1 MGQGGVGFIRDGAPV
16 LGAAAC
22 SPRDCGRRPRGY
34 GGRMKRL
41 PLLVLMLLA
50 VVGPAAEE
58 ARRGMVAA
66 VHHLASEAGVEIM
79 RRGGNAVDAAV
90 VTGLVLGVVD
100 SHNSGLGGGCFLLVR
115 LSSGEVVAL
124 DGRETAPAAA
134 TADMF
139 LRQGKAV
146 PELSR
151 TGALA
156 VAVPGQAAVFHEA
169 VIRYGKL
176 PWKVHCEMAAQIAEA
191 GFPVPRAYAAR
202 IAAVAQD
209 LAAFPSSR
217 AIFLHADGTPLREG
231 EIHQQPELAKT
242 LRALGAG
249 GPDWFYRGPFARA
262 TAKWMRDNGGLIT
275 EADFAAY
282 AFKRR
287 TPLETTYHGRR
298 IVGMPP
304 PSSGGV
310 HVAQILN
317 ILEAKGPVRPE
328 DSPHVVAEAMKL
340 AFADRAFW
348 LGDPAFT
355 KVPRGLADQDYG
367 RDLAAKIDVA
377 KVTPVK
383 GHGTPPRADEHVFE
397 KHTTHFS
404 AADAAGNWVACTST
418 INTSYGSKVVV
429 PGTGVV
435 LNNEM
440 DDFAAEAGAP
450 NAFGLV
456 GAEANLPAPGK
467 RPLSSMSP
475 TLVFEGERPVL
486 AIGAAG
492 GPTIISQTLLALLHI
507 LDEGDTPAQALAR
520 PRFHQ
525 QWSPDELRVEKSMPS
540 ALKDDLRRRG
550 HVLKEVD
557 IIGSTQA
564 VGQPV
569 KDGPFVGAHDPR
581 SREGRAAGW

>member
-1 MGQGGVGFIRDGAPV
+1 
-16 LGAAAC
+16 
-22 SPRDCGRRPRGY
+22 
-34 GGRMKRL
+34 MKRW
-41 PLLVLMLLA
+41 PLIVLMLLTL
-50 VVGPAAEE
+50 VGRAAEE
-58 ARRGMVAA
+58 PRRGMVAA

-100 SHNSGLGGGCFLLVR
+100 SHNSGLGGGCFLLLR
-115 LSSGEVVAL
+115 LPSGEVVAL

-156 VAVPGQAAVFHEA
+156 VAIPGQAAVFHEA

-191 GFPVPRAYAAR
+191 GFPVPRTYASR
-202 IAAVAQD
+202 IAAVAKD
-209 LAAFPSSR
+209 LAAFPASR
-217 AIFLHADGTPLREG
+217 AIFLRADGTPLQEG

-249 GPDWFYRGPFARA
+249 GPDWFYRGPFAQA
-262 TAKWMRDNGGLIT
+262 TAKWMRENGGLIT

-282 AFKRR
+282 TFKRR

-317 ILEAKGPVRPE
+317 ILEAKGSVRSE
-328 DSPHVVAEAMKL
+328 DFPHVVAEAMKL

-355 KVPRGLADQDYG
+355 KVPRGLADKDYG
-367 RDLAAKIDVA
+367 QSLAAKIDVA
-377 KVTPVK
+377 KATLVK
-383 GHGTPPRADEHVFE
+383 DHGTPPRADEHVFE

-404 AADAAGNWVACTST
+404 AADAAGNWVSCTST

-429 PGTGVV
+429 PGMGVV

>member
-1 MGQGGVGFIRDGAPV
+1 
-16 LGAAAC
+16 
-22 SPRDCGRRPRGY
+22 
-34 GGRMKRL
+34 MKRW
-41 PLLVLMLLA
+41 PLIVLMLLTL
-50 VVGPAAEE
+50 VGRAAEE
-58 ARRGMVAA
+58 PRRGMVAA

-100 SHNSGLGGGCFLLVR
+100 SHNSGLGGGCFLLLR
-115 LSSGEVVAL
+115 LPSGEVVAL

-156 VAVPGQAAVFHEA
+156 VAIPGQAAVFHEA

-191 GFPVPRAYAAR
+191 GFPVPRTYASR
-202 IAAVAQD
+202 IAAVAKD
-209 LAAFPSSR
+209 LAAFPASR
-217 AIFLHADGTPLREG
+217 AIFLRADGTPLQQG

-249 GPDWFYRGPFARA
+249 GPDWFYRGPFAQA
-262 TAKWMRDNGGLIT
+262 TAKWMRENGGLIT

-282 AFKRR
+282 TFKRR

-317 ILEAKGPVRPE
+317 ILEAKGSVRSE
-328 DSPHVVAEAMKL
+328 DFPHVVAEAMKL

-355 KVPRGLADQDYG
+355 KVPRGLADKDYG
-367 RDLAAKIDVA
+367 QSLAARIDVA
-377 KVTPVK
+377 KATLVK
-383 GHGTPPRADEHVFE
+383 DHGTPPRADEHVFE

-404 AADAAGNWVACTST
+404 AADAAGNWVSCTST

-429 PGTGVV
+429 PGMGVV

>member
-1 MGQGGVGFIRDGAPV
+1 
-16 LGAAAC
+16 
-22 SPRDCGRRPRGY
+22 
-34 GGRMKRL
+34 MKRL
-41 PLLVLMLLA
+41 PLFVLLLLA
-50 VVGPAAEE
+50 AFGQAADEP
-58 ARRGMVAA
+58 RRGMVAA

-79 RRGGNAVDAAV
+79 RQGGNAVDAAV

-100 SHNSGLGGGCFLLVR
+100 SHNSGIGGGCFMLIR
-115 LSSGEVVAL
+115 RPDGEVVAL

-134 TADMF
+134 RSDMF
-139 LRQGKAV
+139 LRDGHAV

-156 VAVPGQAAVFHEA
+156 VAVPGQVAVFHEA
-169 VIRYGKL
+169 VTRYGQV
-176 PWKVHCEMAAQIAEA
+176 PWKVHCEMAAKIAEA
-191 GFPVPRAYAAR
+191 GFPVSRAYAAR
-202 IAAVAQD
+202 NAAVAAD
-209 LAAFPSSR
+209 LAKFPASR
-217 AIFLHADGTPLREG
+217 AAFLRADGSPLKEG
-231 EIHQQPELAKT
+231 DLHRQPDLART

-249 GPDWFYRGPFARA
+249 GPDWFYRGPFAQA
-262 TAKWMRDNGGLIT
+262 AAKWMRENGGLIT
-275 EADFAAY
+275 EQDFAGY
-282 AFKRR
+282 AFVRR
-287 TPLETTYHGRR
+287 KPLETTYHGRR

-317 ILEAKGPVRPE
+317 ILEAKGPVRAE
-328 DSPHVVAEAMKL
+328 DSVHVVAEAMKL
-340 AFADRAFW
+340 AFADRAYW

-355 KVPRGLADQDYG
+355 KVPRGLADKDYA
-367 RDLAAKIDVA
+367 RSLAGKIDVA
-377 KVTPVK
+377 KATPVK

-429 PGTGVV
+429 PGMGVV

-456 GAEANLPAPGK
+456 GADANLPAPGK

-475 TLVFEGERPVL
+475 TLVFEGDRPVL
-486 AIGAAG
+486 AVGAAG
-492 GPTIISQTLLALLHI
+492 GPTIITQTLLALLHI
-507 LDEGDTPAQALAR
+507 LDEGDSPAQALAR

-525 QWSPDELRVEKSMPS
+525 QWSPDELRIEKAMP
-540 ALKDDLRRRG
+540 AEAREDLRRRG

-557 IIGSTQA
+557 AIGSTQA
-564 VGQPV
+564 VAQPA

-581 SREGRAAGW
+581 SKEGRAAGF

>member
-1 MGQGGVGFIRDGAPV
+1 MKRGRLVVGWLLFLATVAGQGQEP
-16 LGAAAC
+16 
-22 SPRDCGRRPRGY
+22 
-34 GGRMKRL
+34 
-41 PLLVLMLLA
+41 
-50 VVGPAAEE
+50 
-58 ARRGMVAA
+58 RRGMVAA

-79 RRGGNAVDAAV
+79 RQGGNAVDAAV

-100 SHNSGLGGGCFLLVR
+100 SHNSGLGGGCFLLLR
-115 LSSGEVVAL
+115 LPSGEVIAL

-156 VAVPGQAAVFHEA
+156 VAVPGQVAVFHEA
-169 VIRYGKL
+169 VTRYGKL
-176 PWKVHCEMAAQIAEA
+176 PWKVHCEMAARIAEV

-209 LAAFPSSR
+209 LATFPSSR
-217 AIFLHADGTPLREG
+217 AIFLRADGTPLQEG
-231 EIHQQPELAKT
+231 EIHQQPELART

-262 TAKWMRDNGGLIT
+262 AAKWMRENGGLIT

-317 ILEAKGPVRPE
+317 LLEAKGSVRPE
-328 DSPHVVAEAMKL
+328 DSPHVIAEAMKL

-355 KVPRGLADQDYG
+355 KVPRGLADKEYG
-367 RDLAAKIDVA
+367 RALAAKIDVA

-383 GHGTPPRADEHVFE
+383 DHGTPPRADEHVFE

-404 AADAAGNWVACTST
+404 AADAAGNWVACTAT

-429 PGTGVV
+429 PGMGVV

-440 DDFAAEAGAP
+440 DDFAAEPGAP

-475 TLVFEGERPVL
+475 TLVFEGDRPVL

-492 GPTIISQTLLALLHI
+492 GPTIISQTLLALVHI
-507 LDEGDTPAQALAR
+507 LDEGATPAQALAR

-525 QWSPDELRVEKSMPS
+525 QWSPDELRVEKSMP
-540 ALKDDLRRRG
+540 AAIKEDLRRRG

-581 SREGRAAGW
+581 SREGRAAGF

>member
-1 MGQGGVGFIRDGAPV
+1 
-16 LGAAAC
+16 
-22 SPRDCGRRPRGY
+22 
-34 GGRMKRL
+34 MKRW
-41 PLLVLMLLA
+41 PLIVLMLLTL
-50 VVGPAAEE
+50 VGRAAEE
-58 ARRGMVAA
+58 PRRGMVAA

-100 SHNSGLGGGCFLLVR
+100 SHNSGLGGGCFLLLR
-115 LSSGEVVAL
+115 LPSGEVVAL

-156 VAVPGQAAVFHEA
+156 VAIPGQAAVFHEA

-191 GFPVPRAYAAR
+191 GFPVPRTYASR
-202 IAAVAQD
+202 IAAVAKD
-209 LAAFPSSR
+209 LAAFPASR
-217 AIFLHADGTPLREG
+217 AIFLRADGTPLQQG

-249 GPDWFYRGPFARA
+249 GPDWFYRGPFAQA
-262 TAKWMRDNGGLIT
+262 TAKWMRENGGLIT

-282 AFKRR
+282 TFKRR

-310 HVAQILN
+310 HILN
-317 ILEAKGPVRPE
+317 ILEAKGSVRSE
-328 DSPHVVAEAMKL
+328 DFPHVVAEAMKL

-355 KVPRGLADQDYG
+355 KVPRGLADKDYG
-367 RDLAAKIDVA
+367 QSLAARIDVA
-377 KVTPVK
+377 KATLVK
-383 GHGTPPRADEHVFE
+383 DHGTPPRADEHVFE

-404 AADAAGNWVACTST
+404 AADAAGNWVSCTST

-429 PGTGVV
+429 PGMGVV

>member
-1 MGQGGVGFIRDGAPV
+1 MKRGRLVVGLLLFLATVAGQGQEP
-16 LGAAAC
+16 
-22 SPRDCGRRPRGY
+22 
-34 GGRMKRL
+34 
-41 PLLVLMLLA
+41 
-50 VVGPAAEE
+50 
-58 ARRGMVAA
+58 RRGMVAA

-100 SHNSGLGGGCFLLVR
+100 SHNSGLGGGCFLLLR
-115 LSSGEVVAL
+115 LPSGEVVAL

-169 VIRYGKL
+169 VTRYGKL

-191 GFPVPRAYAAR
+191 GFPVPRAYATR
-202 IAAVAQD
+202 IAAVARD
-209 LAAFPSSR
+209 LAKFPASR
-217 AIFLHADGTPLREG
+217 AIFLRADGTPLQEG

-249 GPDWFYRGPFARA
+249 GPDWFYRGPFAQA
-262 TAKWMRDNGGLIT
+262 TAKWMRENGGLIT

-282 AFKRR
+282 TFKRR

-355 KVPRGLADQDYG
+355 KVPRGLADKDYG
-367 RDLAAKIDVA
+367 RALAAKIDVA
-377 KVTPVK
+377 KATLVK
-383 GHGTPPRADEHVFE
+383 DHGTPPRADEHVFE

-404 AADAAGNWVACTST
+404 AADAAGNWVSCTST

-429 PGTGVV
+429 PGMGVV

>member
-1 MGQGGVGFIRDGAPV
+1 
-16 LGAAAC
+16 
-22 SPRDCGRRPRGY
+22 
-34 GGRMKRL
+34 MKRW
-41 PLLVLMLLA
+41 PLIVLMLLTL
-50 VVGPAAEE
+50 VGRAAEE
-58 ARRGMVAA
+58 PRRGMVAA

-100 SHNSGLGGGCFLLVR
+100 SHNSGLGGGCFLLLR
-115 LSSGEVVAL
+115 LPSGEVVAL

-156 VAVPGQAAVFHEA
+156 VAIPGQAAVFHEA

-191 GFPVPRAYAAR
+191 GFPVPRTYASR
-202 IAAVAQD
+202 IAAVAKD
-209 LAAFPSSR
+209 LAAFPASR
-217 AIFLHADGTPLREG
+217 AIFLRADGTPLQQG

-249 GPDWFYRGPFARA
+249 GPDWFYRGPFAQA
-262 TAKWMRDNGGLIT
+262 TAKWMRENGGLIT

-282 AFKRR
+282 TFKRR

-317 ILEAKGPVRPE
+317 ILEAKGSVRSE
-328 DSPHVVAEAMKL
+328 DFPHVVAEAMKL

-355 KVPRGLADQDYG
+355 KVPRGLADKDYG
-367 RDLAAKIDVA
+367 QSLAAKIDVA
-377 KVTPVK
+377 KATLVK
-383 GHGTPPRADEHVFE
+383 DHGTPPRADEHVFE

-404 AADAAGNWVACTST
+404 AADAAGNWVSCTST

-429 PGTGVV
+429 PGMGVV

>member
-1 MGQGGVGFIRDGAPV
+1 
-16 LGAAAC
+16 
-22 SPRDCGRRPRGY
+22 
-34 GGRMKRL
+34 MKRL
-41 PLLVLMLLA
+41 PLFVLMLLT
-50 VVGPAAEE
+50 VVGQAAEE

-100 SHNSGLGGGCFLLVR
+100 SHNSGLGGGCFLLLR
-115 LSSGEVVAL
+115 LPSGEVVAL

-156 VAVPGQAAVFHEA
+156 VAIPGQAAVFHEA

-202 IAAVAQD
+202 IAAVAKD
-209 LAAFPSSR
+209 LAAFPASR
-217 AIFLHADGTPLREG
+217 AIFLRADGTPLQEG

-249 GPDWFYRGPFARA
+249 GPDWFYRGPFAQA
-262 TAKWMRDNGGLIT
+262 TAKWMRENGGLIT

-282 AFKRR
+282 TFKRR

-298 IVGMPP
+298 IIGMPP

-317 ILEAKGPVRPE
+317 ILEAKGSVRSE
-328 DSPHVVAEAMKL
+328 DFPHVVAEAMKL

-355 KVPRGLADQDYG
+355 KVPRGLADKDYG
-367 RDLAAKIDVA
+367 QSLAAKIDVA
-377 KVTPVK
+377 KATLVK
-383 GHGTPPRADEHVFE
+383 DHGTPPRADEHVFE

-404 AADAAGNWVACTST
+404 AADAAGNWVSCTST

-429 PGTGVV
+429 PGMGVV

-475 TLVFEGERPVL
+475 TIVFEGDRPVL

-525 QWSPDELRVEKSMPS
+525 QWSPDELRVEKSMPE
-540 ALKDDLRRRG
+540 AMKADLRRRG
-550 HVLKEVD
+550 HVLNEVEV
-557 IIGSTQA
+557 IGSTQA
-564 VGQPV
+564 VAQPA

-581 SREGRAAGW
+581 SREGRAAGF

>member
-1 MGQGGVGFIRDGAPV
+1 
-16 LGAAAC
+16 
-22 SPRDCGRRPRGY
+22 
-34 GGRMKRL
+34 MKRW
-41 PLLVLMLLA
+41 PLIVLMLLTL
-50 VVGPAAEE
+50 VGRAAEE
-58 ARRGMVAA
+58 PRRGMVAA

-100 SHNSGLGGGCFLLVR
+100 SHNSGLGGGCFLLLR
-115 LSSGEVVAL
+115 LPSGEVVAL

-156 VAVPGQAAVFHEA
+156 VAIPGQAAVFHEA

-191 GFPVPRAYAAR
+191 GFPVPRAYASR
-202 IAAVAQD
+202 IAAVAKD
-209 LAAFPSSR
+209 LAAFPASR
-217 AIFLHADGTPLREG
+217 AIFLRADGTPLQQG

-249 GPDWFYRGPFARA
+249 GPDWFYRGPFAQA
-262 TAKWMRDNGGLIT
+262 TAKWMRENGGLIT

-282 AFKRR
+282 TFKRR

-317 ILEAKGPVRPE
+317 ILEAKGSVRSE
-328 DSPHVVAEAMKL
+328 DFPHVVAEAMKL

-355 KVPRGLADQDYG
+355 KVPRGLADKDYG
-367 RDLAAKIDVA
+367 QSLAARIDVA
-377 KVTPVK
+377 KATLVK
-383 GHGTPPRADEHVFE
+383 DHGTPPRADEHVFE

-404 AADAAGNWVACTST
+404 AADAAGNWVSCTST

-429 PGTGVV
+429 PGMGVV

>member
-1 MGQGGVGFIRDGAPV
+1 
-16 LGAAAC
+16 
-22 SPRDCGRRPRGY
+22 
-34 GGRMKRL
+34 MKRW
-41 PLLVLMLLA
+41 PLIVLMLLTL
-50 VVGPAAEE
+50 VGRAAEE
-58 ARRGMVAA
+58 PRRGMVAA

-100 SHNSGLGGGCFLLVR
+100 SHNSGLGGGCFLLLR
-115 LSSGEVVAL
+115 LPSGEVVAL

-156 VAVPGQAAVFHEA
+156 VAIPGQAAVFHEA

-191 GFPVPRAYAAR
+191 GFPVPRAYASR
-202 IAAVAQD
+202 IAAVAKD
-209 LAAFPSSR
+209 LAAFPASR
-217 AIFLHADGTPLREG
+217 AIFLRADGTPLQQG

-249 GPDWFYRGPFARA
+249 GPDWFYRGPFAQA
-262 TAKWMRDNGGLIT
+262 TAKWMRENGGLIT

-282 AFKRR
+282 TFKRR

-317 ILEAKGPVRPE
+317 ILEAKGSVRSE
-328 DSPHVVAEAMKL
+328 DFPHVVAEAMKL

-355 KVPRGLADQDYG
+355 KVPRGLADKDYG
-367 RDLAAKIDVA
+367 KSLAARIDVA
-377 KVTPVK
+377 KATLVK
-383 GHGTPPRADEHVFE
+383 DHGTPPRADEHVFE

-404 AADAAGNWVACTST
+404 AADAAGNWVSCTST

-429 PGTGVV
+429 PGMGVV

-581 SREGRAAGW
+581 SREGRAAGF

>member
-1 MGQGGVGFIRDGAPV
+1 
-16 LGAAAC
+16 
-22 SPRDCGRRPRGY
+22 
-34 GGRMKRL
+34 MKRW
-41 PLLVLMLLA
+41 PLIVLMLLTL
-50 VVGPAAEE
+50 VGRAAEE
-58 ARRGMVAA
+58 PRRGMVAA

-100 SHNSGLGGGCFLLVR
+100 SHNSGLGGGCFLLLR
-115 LSSGEVVAL
+115 LPSGEVVAL

-156 VAVPGQAAVFHEA
+156 VAIPGQAAVFHEA

-191 GFPVPRAYAAR
+191 GFPVPRAYASR
-202 IAAVAQD
+202 IAAVAKD
-209 LAAFPSSR
+209 LAAFPASR
-217 AIFLHADGTPLREG
+217 AIFLRADGTPLQQG

-249 GPDWFYRGPFARA
+249 GPDWFYRGPFAQA
-262 TAKWMRDNGGLIT
+262 TAKWMRENGGLIT

-282 AFKRR
+282 TFKRR

-317 ILEAKGPVRPE
+317 ILEAKGSVRSE
-328 DSPHVVAEAMKL
+328 DFPHVVAEAMKL

-355 KVPRGLADQDYG
+355 KVPRGLADKDYG
-367 RDLAAKIDVA
+367 QSLAARIDVA
-377 KVTPVK
+377 KATLVK
-383 GHGTPPRADEHVFE
+383 DHGTPPRADEHVFE

-404 AADAAGNWVACTST
+404 AADAAGNWVSCTST

-429 PGTGVV
+429 PGMGVV

-581 SREGRAAGW
+581 SREGRAAGF

>member
-1 MGQGGVGFIRDGAPV
+1 
-16 LGAAAC
+16 
-22 SPRDCGRRPRGY
+22 
-34 GGRMKRL
+34 MKRW
-41 PLLVLMLLA
+41 PLIVLMLLTL
-50 VVGPAAEE
+50 VGRAAEE
-58 ARRGMVAA
+58 PRRGMVAA

-100 SHNSGLGGGCFLLVR
+100 SHNSGLGGGCFLLLR
-115 LSSGEVVAL
+115 LPSGEVVAL

-156 VAVPGQAAVFHEA
+156 VAIPGQAAVFHEA
-169 VIRYGKL
+169 VTRYGKL

-191 GFPVPRAYAAR
+191 GFPVPRAYASR
-202 IAAVAQD
+202 IAAVAKD
-209 LAAFPSSR
+209 LAAFPASR
-217 AIFLHADGTPLREG
+217 AIFLRADGTPLQQG

-249 GPDWFYRGPFARA
+249 GPDWFYRGPFAQA
-262 TAKWMRDNGGLIT
+262 TAKWMRENGGLIT

-282 AFKRR
+282 TFKRR

-317 ILEAKGPVRPE
+317 ILEAKGSVRSE
-328 DSPHVVAEAMKL
+328 DFPHVVAEAMKL

-355 KVPRGLADQDYG
+355 KVPRGLADKDYG
-367 RDLAAKIDVA
+367 QSLAAKIDVA
-377 KVTPVK
+377 KATLVK
-383 GHGTPPRADEHVFE
+383 DHGTPPRADEHVFE

-404 AADAAGNWVACTST
+404 AADAAGNWVSCTST

-429 PGTGVV
+429 PGMGVV

-581 SREGRAAGW
+581 SREGRAAGF

>member
-1 MGQGGVGFIRDGAPV
+1 
-16 LGAAAC
+16 
-22 SPRDCGRRPRGY
+22 
-34 GGRMKRL
+34 MKRW
-41 PLLVLMLLA
+41 PLIVLMLLTL
-50 VVGPAAEE
+50 VGRAAEE
-58 ARRGMVAA
+58 PRRGMVAA

-100 SHNSGLGGGCFLLVR
+100 SHNSGLGGGCFLLLR
-115 LSSGEVVAL
+115 LPSGEVVAL

-156 VAVPGQAAVFHEA
+156 VAIPGQAAVFHEA

-202 IAAVAQD
+202 IAAVAKD
-209 LAAFPSSR
+209 LAAFPASR
-217 AIFLHADGTPLREG
+217 AIFLRADGTPLQQG

-249 GPDWFYRGPFARA
+249 GPDWFYRGPFAQA
-262 TAKWMRDNGGLIT
+262 TAKWMRENGGLIT

-282 AFKRR
+282 TFKRR

-298 IVGMPP
+298 IIGMPP

-317 ILEAKGPVRPE
+317 ILEAKGSVRPE
-328 DSPHVVAEAMKL
+328 DTPHVVAEAMKL

-355 KVPRGLADQDYG
+355 KVPRGLADKDYG
-367 RDLAAKIDVA
+367 QSLAAKIDVA
-377 KVTPVK
+377 KATLVK
-383 GHGTPPRADEHVFE
+383 DHGTPPRADEHVFE

-429 PGTGVV
+429 PGMGVV

-581 SREGRAAGW
+581 SREGRAAGF

>member
-1 MGQGGVGFIRDGAPV
+1 
-16 LGAAAC
+16 
-22 SPRDCGRRPRGY
+22 
-34 GGRMKRL
+34 MKRW
-41 PLLVLMLLA
+41 PLIVLMLLTL
-50 VVGPAAEE
+50 VGRAAEE
-58 ARRGMVAA
+58 PRRGMVAA

-100 SHNSGLGGGCFLLVR
+100 SHNSGLGGGCFLLLR
-115 LSSGEVVAL
+115 LPSGEVVAL

-156 VAVPGQAAVFHEA
+156 VAIPGQAAVFHEA

-191 GFPVPRAYAAR
+191 GFPVPRTYASR
-202 IAAVAQD
+202 IAAVAKD
-209 LAAFPSSR
+209 LAAFPASR
-217 AIFLHADGTPLREG
+217 AIFLRADGTPLQQG

-249 GPDWFYRGPFARA
+249 GPDWFYRGPFAQA
-262 TAKWMRDNGGLIT
+262 TAKWMRENGGLIT

-282 AFKRR
+282 TFKRR

-317 ILEAKGPVRPE
+317 ILEAKGSVRSE
-328 DSPHVVAEAMKL
+328 DFPHVVAEAMKL

-355 KVPRGLADQDYG
+355 KVPRGLADKDYG
-367 RDLAAKIDVA
+367 QSLAAKIDVA
-377 KVTPVK
+377 KATLVK
-383 GHGTPPRADEHVFE
+383 DHGTPPRADEHVFE

-404 AADAAGNWVACTST
+404 AADAAGNWVSCTST

-429 PGTGVV
+429 PGMGVV

-581 SREGRAAGW
+581 SREGRAAGF

>member
-1 MGQGGVGFIRDGAPV
+1 
-16 LGAAAC
+16 
-22 SPRDCGRRPRGY
+22 
-34 GGRMKRL
+34 MKRL
-41 PLLVLMLLA
+41 PLLVLMLFLA
-50 VVGPAAEE
+50 TVAGQGQEP
-58 ARRGMVAA
+58 RRGMVAA

-100 SHNSGLGGGCFLLVR
+100 SHNSGLGGGCFLLLR
-115 LSSGEVVAL
+115 LPSGEVVAL

-169 VIRYGKL
+169 VTRYGKL

-202 IAAVAQD
+202 IAAVARD
-209 LAAFPSSR
+209 LAKFPASR
-217 AIFLHADGTPLREG
+217 AIFLRADGTPLQEG

-249 GPDWFYRGPFARA
+249 GPDWFYRGPFAQA
-262 TAKWMRDNGGLIT
+262 TAKWMRENGGLIT

-282 AFKRR
+282 TFKRR

-355 KVPRGLADQDYG
+355 KVPRGLADKDYG
-367 RDLAAKIDVA
+367 RALAAKIDVA
-377 KVTPVK
+377 KATLVK
-383 GHGTPPRADEHVFE
+383 DHGTPPRADEHVFE

-404 AADAAGNWVACTST
+404 AADAAGNWVSCTST

-429 PGTGVV
+429 PGMGVV

>member
-1 MGQGGVGFIRDGAPV
+1 
-16 LGAAAC
+16 
-22 SPRDCGRRPRGY
+22 
-34 GGRMKRL
+34 MKRW
-41 PLLVLMLLA
+41 PLIVLMLLTL
-50 VVGPAAEE
+50 VGRAAEE
-58 ARRGMVAA
+58 PRRGMVAA

-100 SHNSGLGGGCFLLVR
+100 SHNSGLGGGCFLLLR
-115 LSSGEVVAL
+115 LPSGEVVAL

-156 VAVPGQAAVFHEA
+156 VAIPGQAAVFHEA

-191 GFPVPRAYAAR
+191 GFPVPRTYASR
-202 IAAVAQD
+202 IAAVAKD
-209 LAAFPSSR
+209 LAAFPASR
-217 AIFLHADGTPLREG
+217 AIFLRADGTPLQEG

-249 GPDWFYRGPFARA
+249 GPDWFYRGPFAQA
-262 TAKWMRDNGGLIT
+262 TAKWMRENGGLIT

-282 AFKRR
+282 TFKRR

-317 ILEAKGPVRPE
+317 ILEAKGSVRSE
-328 DSPHVVAEAMKL
+328 DFPHVIAEAMKL

-355 KVPRGLADQDYG
+355 KVPRGLADKDYG
-367 RDLAAKIDVA
+367 QSLAAKIDVA
-377 KVTPVK
+377 KATLVK
-383 GHGTPPRADEHVFE
+383 DHGTPPRADEHVFE

-404 AADAAGNWVACTST
+404 AADAAGNWVSCTST

-429 PGTGVV
+429 PGMGVV

-581 SREGRAAGW
+581 SREGRAAGF

>member
-1 MGQGGVGFIRDGAPV
+1 
-16 LGAAAC
+16 
-22 SPRDCGRRPRGY
+22 
-34 GGRMKRL
+34 MKRW
-41 PLLVLMLLA
+41 PLIVLMLLTL
-50 VVGPAAEE
+50 VGRAAEE
-58 ARRGMVAA
+58 PRRGMVAA

-100 SHNSGLGGGCFLLVR
+100 SHNSGLGGGCFLLLR
-115 LSSGEVVAL
+115 LPSGEVVAL

-139 LRQGKAV
+139 LRQGRAV

-156 VAVPGQAAVFHEA
+156 VAIPGQAAVFHEA

-191 GFPVPRAYAAR
+191 GFPVPRTYASR
-202 IAAVAQD
+202 IAAVAKD
-209 LAAFPSSR
+209 LAAFPASR
-217 AIFLHADGTPLREG
+217 AIFLRADGTPLQQG

-249 GPDWFYRGPFARA
+249 GPDWFYRGPFAQA
-262 TAKWMRDNGGLIT
+262 TAKWMRENGGLIT

-282 AFKRR
+282 TFKRR

-317 ILEAKGPVRPE
+317 ILEAKGSVRSE
-328 DSPHVVAEAMKL
+328 DFPHVVAEAMKL

-355 KVPRGLADQDYG
+355 KVPRGLADKDYG
-367 RDLAAKIDVA
+367 QSLAARIDVA
-377 KVTPVK
+377 KATLVK
-383 GHGTPPRADEHVFE
+383 DHGTPPRADEHVFE

-429 PGTGVV
+429 PGMGVV

-581 SREGRAAGW
+581 SREGRAAGF

>member
-1 MGQGGVGFIRDGAPV
+1 
-16 LGAAAC
+16 
-22 SPRDCGRRPRGY
+22 
-34 GGRMKRL
+34 
-41 PLLVLMLLA
+41 MLLTL
-50 VVGPAAEE
+50 VGRAAEE
-58 ARRGMVAA
+58 PRRGMVAA

-100 SHNSGLGGGCFLLVR
+100 SHNSGLGGGCFLLLR
-115 LSSGEVVAL
+115 LPSGEVVAL

-156 VAVPGQAAVFHEA
+156 VAIPGQAAVFHEA

-191 GFPVPRAYAAR
+191 GFPVPRAYASR
-202 IAAVAQD
+202 IAAVAKD
-209 LAAFPSSR
+209 LAAFPASR
-217 AIFLHADGTPLREG
+217 AIFLRADGTPLQEG

-249 GPDWFYRGPFARA
+249 GPDWFYRGPFAQA
-262 TAKWMRDNGGLIT
+262 TAKWMRENGGLIT

-282 AFKRR
+282 TFKRR

-317 ILEAKGPVRPE
+317 ILEAKGSVRSE
-328 DSPHVVAEAMKL
+328 DFPHVVAEAMKL

-355 KVPRGLADQDYG
+355 KVPRGLADKDYG
-367 RDLAAKIDVA
+367 QSLAAKIDVA
-377 KVTPVK
+377 KATLVK
-383 GHGTPPRADEHVFE
+383 DHGTPPRADEHVFE

-404 AADAAGNWVACTST
+404 AADVAGNWVSCTST

-429 PGTGVV
+429 PGMGVV

-456 GAEANLPAPGK
+456 GAEANIPAPGK

-525 QWSPDELRVEKSMPS
+525 QWSPDELRAEKSMPE
-540 ALKDDLRRRG
+540 AMKADLRRRG
-550 HVLKEVD
+550 HVLNEVEV
-557 IIGSTQA
+557 IGSTQA
-564 VGQPV
+564 VAQPA

-581 SREGRAAGW
+581 SREGRAAGF

>member
-1 MGQGGVGFIRDGAPV
+1 
-16 LGAAAC
+16 
-22 SPRDCGRRPRGY
+22 
-34 GGRMKRL
+34 MKRW
-41 PLLVLMLLA
+41 PLIVLMLLTL
-50 VVGPAAEE
+50 VGRAAEE
-58 ARRGMVAA
+58 PRRGMVAA

-100 SHNSGLGGGCFLLVR
+100 SHNSGLGGGCFLLLR
-115 LSSGEVVAL
+115 LPSGEVVAL

-156 VAVPGQAAVFHEA
+156 VAIPGQAAVFHEA

-202 IAAVAQD
+202 IAAVAKD
-209 LAAFPSSR
+209 LAAFPASR
-217 AIFLHADGTPLREG
+217 AIFLRADGTPLQEG

-249 GPDWFYRGPFARA
+249 GPDWFYRGPFAQA
-262 TAKWMRDNGGLIT
+262 TAKWMRENGGLIT

-282 AFKRR
+282 TFKRR

-298 IVGMPP
+298 IIGMPP

-317 ILEAKGPVRPE
+317 ILEAKGSVRSE
-328 DSPHVVAEAMKL
+328 DFPHVVAEAMKL

-355 KVPRGLADQDYG
+355 KVPRGLADKDYG
-367 RDLAAKIDVA
+367 QSLAARIDVA
-377 KVTPVK
+377 KATLVK
-383 GHGTPPRADEHVFE
+383 DHGTPPRADEHVFE

-404 AADAAGNWVACTST
+404 AADAAGNWVSCTST

-429 PGTGVV
+429 PGMGVV

>member
-1 MGQGGVGFIRDGAPV
+1 
-16 LGAAAC
+16 
-22 SPRDCGRRPRGY
+22 
-34 GGRMKRL
+34 MKRW
-41 PLLVLMLLA
+41 PLIVLMLLTL
-50 VVGPAAEE
+50 VGRAAEE
-58 ARRGMVAA
+58 PRRGMVAA

-100 SHNSGLGGGCFLLVR
+100 SHNSGLGGGCFLLLR
-115 LSSGEVVAL
+115 LPSGEVVAL

-156 VAVPGQAAVFHEA
+156 VAIPGQAAVFHED

-191 GFPVPRAYAAR
+191 GFPVPRAYASR
-202 IAAVAQD
+202 IAAVAKD
-209 LAAFPSSR
+209 LAAFPASR
-217 AIFLHADGTPLREG
+217 AIFLRADGTPLQEG

-249 GPDWFYRGPFARA
+249 GPDWFYRGPFAQA
-262 TAKWMRDNGGLIT
+262 TAKWMRENGGLIT

-282 AFKRR
+282 TFKRR

-317 ILEAKGPVRPE
+317 ILEAKGSVRSE
-328 DSPHVVAEAMKL
+328 DFPHVVAEAMKL

-355 KVPRGLADQDYG
+355 KVPRGLADKDYG
-367 RDLAAKIDVA
+367 QSLAARIDVA
-377 KVTPVK
+377 KATLVK
-383 GHGTPPRADEHVFE
+383 DHGTPPRADEHVFE

-404 AADAAGNWVACTST
+404 AADAAGNWVSCTST

-429 PGTGVV
+429 PGMGVV

>member
-1 MGQGGVGFIRDGAPV
+1 MKRGRLVVGLLLFLATVAGQGQEP
-16 LGAAAC
+16 
-22 SPRDCGRRPRGY
+22 
-34 GGRMKRL
+34 
-41 PLLVLMLLA
+41 
-50 VVGPAAEE
+50 
-58 ARRGMVAA
+58 RRGMVAA

-100 SHNSGLGGGCFLLVR
+100 SHNSGLGGGCFLLLR
-115 LSSGEVVAL
+115 LPSGEVVAL

-169 VIRYGKL
+169 VTRYGKL

-191 GFPVPRAYAAR
+191 GFPVPRAYATR
-202 IAAVAQD
+202 IAAVARD
-209 LAAFPSSR
+209 LAKFPASR
-217 AIFLHADGTPLREG
+217 AIFLRADGTPLQEG

-249 GPDWFYRGPFARA
+249 GPDWFYRGPFAQA
-262 TAKWMRDNGGLIT
+262 TAKWMRENGGLIT

-282 AFKRR
+282 TFKRR

-328 DSPHVVAEAMKL
+328 DTTHVVAEAMKL

-355 KVPRGLADQDYG
+355 KVPRGLADKDYG
-367 RDLAAKIDVA
+367 RALAAKIDVA
-377 KVTPVK
+377 KATPVK

-429 PGTGVV
+429 PGMGVV

>member
-1 MGQGGVGFIRDGAPV
+1 
-16 LGAAAC
+16 
-22 SPRDCGRRPRGY
+22 
-34 GGRMKRL
+34 
-41 PLLVLMLLA
+41 
-50 VVGPAAEE
+50 
-58 ARRGMVAA
+58 MVAS

-100 SHNSGLGGGCFLLVR
+100 SHNSGLGGGCFLLLR
-115 LSSGEVVAL
+115 LPSGEVVAL

-156 VAVPGQAAVFHEA
+156 VAIPGQAAVFHEA

-202 IAAVAQD
+202 IAAVAKD
-209 LAAFPSSR
+209 LAAFPASR
-217 AIFLHADGTPLREG
+217 AIFLRADGTPLQEG

-249 GPDWFYRGPFARA
+249 GPDWFYRGPFAQA
-262 TAKWMRDNGGLIT
+262 TAKWMRENGGLIT

-282 AFKRR
+282 TFKRR

-298 IVGMPP
+298 IIGMPP

-317 ILEAKGPVRPE
+317 ILEAKGSVRSE
-328 DSPHVVAEAMKL
+328 DFPHVVAEAMKL

-355 KVPRGLADQDYG
+355 KVPRGLADKDYG
-367 RDLAAKIDVA
+367 QSLAAKIDVA
-377 KVTPVK
+377 KATLVK
-383 GHGTPPRADEHVFE
+383 DHGTPPRADEHVFE

-404 AADAAGNWVACTST
+404 AADAAGNWVSCTST

-429 PGTGVV
+429 PGMGVV

>member
-1 MGQGGVGFIRDGAPV
+1 
-16 LGAAAC
+16 
-22 SPRDCGRRPRGY
+22 
-34 GGRMKRL
+34 MKRW
-41 PLLVLMLLA
+41 PLIVLMLLTL
-50 VVGPAAEE
+50 VGRAAEE
-58 ARRGMVAA
+58 PRRGMVAA

-100 SHNSGLGGGCFLLVR
+100 SHNSGLGGGCFLLLR
-115 LSSGEVVAL
+115 LPSGEVVAL

-156 VAVPGQAAVFHEA
+156 VAIPGQAAVFHEA

-191 GFPVPRAYAAR
+191 GFPVPRAYASR
-202 IAAVAQD
+202 IAAVAKD
-209 LAAFPSSR
+209 LAAFPASR
-217 AIFLHADGTPLREG
+217 AIFLRADGTPLQEG

-249 GPDWFYRGPFARA
+249 GPDWFYRGPFAQA
-262 TAKWMRDNGGLIT
+262 TAKWMRENGGLIT

-282 AFKRR
+282 TFKRR

-298 IVGMPP
+298 IIGMPP

-317 ILEAKGPVRPE
+317 ILEAKGSVRPE
-328 DSPHVVAEAMKL
+328 DTPHVVAEAMKL

-355 KVPRGLADQDYG
+355 KVPRGLADKDYG
-367 RDLAAKIDVA
+367 QSLAAKIDVA
-377 KVTPVK
+377 KATLVK
-383 GHGTPPRADEHVFE
+383 DHGTPPRADEHVFE

-429 PGTGVV
+429 PGMGVV

-581 SREGRAAGW
+581 SREGRAAGF

>member
-1 MGQGGVGFIRDGAPV
+1 MKRGRLVVGLLLFLATVAGQGQEP
-16 LGAAAC
+16 
-22 SPRDCGRRPRGY
+22 
-34 GGRMKRL
+34 
-41 PLLVLMLLA
+41 
-50 VVGPAAEE
+50 
-58 ARRGMVAA
+58 RRGMVAA

-100 SHNSGLGGGCFLLVR
+100 SHNSGLGGGCFLLLR
-115 LSSGEVVAL
+115 LPSGEVVAL

-169 VIRYGKL
+169 VTRYGKL

-191 GFPVPRAYAAR
+191 GFPVPRAYATR
-202 IAAVAQD
+202 IAAVARD
-209 LAAFPSSR
+209 LAKFPASR
-217 AIFLHADGTPLREG
+217 AIFLRADGTPLQEG

-249 GPDWFYRGPFARA
+249 GPDWFYRGPFAQA
-262 TAKWMRDNGGLIT
+262 TAKWMRENGGLIT

-282 AFKRR
+282 TFKRR

-328 DSPHVVAEAMKL
+328 DTTHVVAEAMKL

-355 KVPRGLADQDYG
+355 KVPRGLADKDYG
-367 RDLAAKIDVA
+367 RALAAKIDVA
-377 KVTPVK
+377 KATPVK

>member
-1 MGQGGVGFIRDGAPV
+1 
-16 LGAAAC
+16 
-22 SPRDCGRRPRGY
+22 
-34 GGRMKRL
+34 MKRW
-41 PLLVLMLLA
+41 PLIVLMLLTL
-50 VVGPAAEE
+50 VGRAAEE
-58 ARRGMVAA
+58 PRRGMVAA

-100 SHNSGLGGGCFLLVR
+100 SHNSGLGGGCFLLLR
-115 LSSGEVVAL
+115 LPSGEVVAL

-156 VAVPGQAAVFHEA
+156 VAIPGQAAVFHEA

-191 GFPVPRAYAAR
+191 GFPVPRAYASR
-202 IAAVAQD
+202 IAAVAKD
-209 LAAFPSSR
+209 LAAFPASR
-217 AIFLHADGTPLREG
+217 AIFLRADGTPLQQG

-249 GPDWFYRGPFARA
+249 GPDWFYRGPFAQA
-262 TAKWMRDNGGLIT
+262 TAKWMRENGGLIT

-282 AFKRR
+282 TFKRR

-298 IVGMPP
+298 IIGMPP

-317 ILEAKGPVRPE
+317 ILEAKGSVRSE
-328 DSPHVVAEAMKL
+328 DFPHVVAEAMKL

-355 KVPRGLADQDYG
+355 KVPRGLADKDYG
-367 RDLAAKIDVA
+367 QSLAAKIDVA

-383 GHGTPPRADEHVFE
+383 EHGTPPRADEHVFE

-404 AADAAGNWVACTST
+404 AADAAGNWVSCTST

-429 PGTGVV
+429 PGMGVV

-581 SREGRAAGW
+581 SREGRAAGF

>member
-1 MGQGGVGFIRDGAPV
+1 
-16 LGAAAC
+16 
-22 SPRDCGRRPRGY
+22 
-34 GGRMKRL
+34 MKRW
-41 PLLVLMLLA
+41 PLIVLMLLTL
-50 VVGPAAEE
+50 VGRAAEE
-58 ARRGMVAA
+58 PRRGMVAA

-100 SHNSGLGGGCFLLVR
+100 SHNSGLGGGCFLLLR
-115 LSSGEVVAL
+115 LPSGEVVAL

-156 VAVPGQAAVFHEA
+156 VAIPGQAAVFHEA

-191 GFPVPRAYAAR
+191 GFPVPRVYAAR
-202 IAAVAQD
+202 IAAVAKD
-209 LAAFPSSR
+209 LAAFPASR
-217 AIFLHADGTPLREG
+217 AIFLRADGTPLQEG

-249 GPDWFYRGPFARA
+249 GPDWFYRGPFAQA
-262 TAKWMRDNGGLIT
+262 TAKWMRENGGLIT

-282 AFKRR
+282 TFKRR

-317 ILEAKGPVRPE
+317 ILEAKGSVRSE
-328 DSPHVVAEAMKL
+328 DFPHVVAEAMKL

-355 KVPRGLADQDYG
+355 KVPRGLADKDYG
-367 RDLAAKIDVA
+367 QSLAAKIDVA
-377 KVTPVK
+377 KATLVK
-383 GHGTPPRADEHVFE
+383 DHGTPPRADEHVFE

-404 AADAAGNWVACTST
+404 AADAAGNWVSCTST

-429 PGTGVV
+429 PGMGVV

-581 SREGRAAGW
+581 SREGRAAGF

>member
-1 MGQGGVGFIRDGAPV
+1 
-16 LGAAAC
+16 
-22 SPRDCGRRPRGY
+22 
-34 GGRMKRL
+34 MKRW
-41 PLLVLMLLA
+41 PLIVLMLLTL
-50 VVGPAAEE
+50 VGRAAEE
-58 ARRGMVAA
+58 PRRGMVAA

-100 SHNSGLGGGCFLLVR
+100 SHNSGLGGGCFLLLR
-115 LSSGEVVAL
+115 LPSGEVVAL

-156 VAVPGQAAVFHEA
+156 VAIPGQAAVFHEA

-191 GFPVPRAYAAR
+191 GFPVPRTYASR
-202 IAAVAQD
+202 IAAVAKD
-209 LAAFPSSR
+209 LAAFPASR
-217 AIFLHADGTPLREG
+217 AIFLRADGTPLQQG

-249 GPDWFYRGPFARA
+249 GPDWFYRGPFAQA
-262 TAKWMRDNGGLIT
+262 TAKWMRENGGLIT

-282 AFKRR
+282 TFKRR

-317 ILEAKGPVRPE
+317 ILEAKGSVRSE
-328 DSPHVVAEAMKL
+328 DFPHVVAEAMKL

-355 KVPRGLADQDYG
+355 KVPRGLADKDYG
-367 RDLAAKIDVA
+367 QSLAARIDVA
-377 KVTPVK
+377 KATLVK
-383 GHGTPPRADEHVFE
+383 DHGTPPRADEHVFE

-404 AADAAGNWVACTST
+404 AADAAGNWVSCTST

-429 PGTGVV
+429 PGMGVV

-550 HVLKEVD
+550 HALKEVD

-581 SREGRAAGW
+581 SREGRAAGF

>member
-1 MGQGGVGFIRDGAPV
+1 MKRGRLVVGLLLFLATVAGQGQEP
-16 LGAAAC
+16 
-22 SPRDCGRRPRGY
+22 
-34 GGRMKRL
+34 
-41 PLLVLMLLA
+41 
-50 VVGPAAEE
+50 
-58 ARRGMVAA
+58 RRGMVAA

-100 SHNSGLGGGCFLLVR
+100 SHNSGLGGGCFLLLR
-115 LSSGEVVAL
+115 LPSGEVVAL

-169 VIRYGKL
+169 VTRYGKL

-191 GFPVPRAYAAR
+191 GFPVPRAYATR
-202 IAAVAQD
+202 IAAVARD
-209 LAAFPSSR
+209 LAKFPASR
-217 AIFLHADGTPLREG
+217 AIFLRADGTPLQEG

-249 GPDWFYRGPFARA
+249 GPDWFYRGPFAQA
-262 TAKWMRDNGGLIT
+262 TAKWMRENGGLIT

-282 AFKRR
+282 TFKRR

-317 ILEAKGPVRPE
+317 ILEAKGLVRPE
-328 DSPHVVAEAMKL
+328 DTTHVVAEAMKL

-355 KVPRGLADQDYG
+355 KVPRGLADKDYG
-367 RDLAAKIDVA
+367 RALAAKIDVA
-377 KVTPVK
+377 KATLVK
-383 GHGTPPRADEHVFE
+383 DHGTPPRADEHVFE

-429 PGTGVV
+429 PGMGVV

>member
-1 MGQGGVGFIRDGAPV
+1 
-16 LGAAAC
+16 
-22 SPRDCGRRPRGY
+22 
-34 GGRMKRL
+34 MKRW
-41 PLLVLMLLA
+41 PLIVLMLLTL
-50 VVGPAAEE
+50 VGRAAEE
-58 ARRGMVAA
+58 PRRGMVAA

-100 SHNSGLGGGCFLLVR
+100 SHNSGLGGGCFLLLR
-115 LSSGEVVAL
+115 LPSGEVVAL

-156 VAVPGQAAVFHEA
+156 VAIPGQAAVFHEA

-202 IAAVAQD
+202 IAAVAKD
-209 LAAFPSSR
+209 LAAFPASR
-217 AIFLHADGTPLREG
+217 AIFLRADGTPLQEG

-249 GPDWFYRGPFARA
+249 GPDWFYRGPFAQA
-262 TAKWMRDNGGLIT
+262 TAKWMRENGGLIT

-282 AFKRR
+282 TFKRR

-298 IVGMPP
+298 IIGMPP

-317 ILEAKGPVRPE
+317 ILEARGSVRPE

-355 KVPRGLADQDYG
+355 KVPRGLADKDYG
-367 RDLAAKIDVA
+367 QSLAAKIDVA
-377 KVTPVK
+377 KATLVK
-383 GHGTPPRADEHVFE
+383 DHGTPPRADEHVFE

-404 AADAAGNWVACTST
+404 AADAAGNWVSCTST

-429 PGTGVV
+429 PGMGVV

-581 SREGRAAGW
+581 SREGRAAGF

>member
-1 MGQGGVGFIRDGAPV
+1 
-16 LGAAAC
+16 
-22 SPRDCGRRPRGY
+22 
-34 GGRMKRL
+34 MKRW
-41 PLLVLMLLA
+41 PLIVLMLLTL
-50 VVGPAAEE
+50 VGRAAEE
-58 ARRGMVAA
+58 PRRGMVAA

-100 SHNSGLGGGCFLLVR
+100 SHNSGLGGGCFLLLR
-115 LSSGEVVAL
+115 LPSGEVVAL

-156 VAVPGQAAVFHEA
+156 VAIPGQAAVFHEA
-169 VIRYGKL
+169 VIRYSKL

-191 GFPVPRAYAAR
+191 GFPVPRTYASR
-202 IAAVAQD
+202 IAAVAKD
-209 LAAFPSSR
+209 LAAFPASR
-217 AIFLHADGTPLREG
+217 AIFLRADGTPLQQG

-249 GPDWFYRGPFARA
+249 GPDWFYRGPFAQA
-262 TAKWMRDNGGLIT
+262 TAKWMRENGGLIT

-282 AFKRR
+282 TFKRR

-317 ILEAKGPVRPE
+317 ILEAKGSVRSE
-328 DSPHVVAEAMKL
+328 DFPHVVAEAMKL

-355 KVPRGLADQDYG
+355 KVPRGLADKDYG
-367 RDLAAKIDVA
+367 QSLAAKIDVA
-377 KVTPVK
+377 KATLVK
-383 GHGTPPRADEHVFE
+383 DHGTPPRADEHVFE

-404 AADAAGNWVACTST
+404 AADAAGNWVSCTST

-429 PGTGVV
+429 PGMGVV

>member
-1 MGQGGVGFIRDGAPV
+1 MKRGRLVVGLLLFLATVAGQGQEP
-16 LGAAAC
+16 
-22 SPRDCGRRPRGY
+22 
-34 GGRMKRL
+34 
-41 PLLVLMLLA
+41 
-50 VVGPAAEE
+50 
-58 ARRGMVAA
+58 RRGMVAA

-100 SHNSGLGGGCFLLVR
+100 SHNSGLGGGCFLLLR
-115 LSSGEVVAL
+115 LPSGEVVAL

-169 VIRYGKL
+169 VTRYGKL

-209 LAAFPSSR
+209 LATFPSSR
-217 AIFLHADGTPLREG
+217 AIFLRADGTPLQEG
-231 EIHQQPELAKT
+231 EIHKQPELAKT

-249 GPDWFYRGPFARA
+249 GPDWFYRGPFAQA

-355 KVPRGLADQDYG
+355 KVPRGLADKDYG
-367 RDLAAKIDVA
+367 RALAAKIDVA
-377 KVTPVK
+377 KATLVK
-383 GHGTPPRADEHVFE
+383 DHGTPPRADEHVFE

-404 AADAAGNWVACTST
+404 AADAAGNWVSCTST

-429 PGTGVV
+429 PGMGVV

-507 LDEGDTPAQALAR
+507 LDEGDTPPQALAR

>member
-1 MGQGGVGFIRDGAPV
+1 
-16 LGAAAC
+16 
-22 SPRDCGRRPRGY
+22 
-34 GGRMKRL
+34 MKRW
-41 PLLVLMLLA
+41 PLIVLMLLTL
-50 VVGPAAEE
+50 VGRAAEE
-58 ARRGMVAA
+58 PRRGMVAA

-100 SHNSGLGGGCFLLVR
+100 SHNSGLGGGCFLLLR
-115 LSSGEVVAL
+115 LPSGEVVAL

-156 VAVPGQAAVFHEA
+156 VAIPGQAAVFHEA

-191 GFPVPRAYAAR
+191 GFPVPRTYASR
-202 IAAVAQD
+202 IAAVAKD
-209 LAAFPSSR
+209 LAAFPASR
-217 AIFLHADGTPLREG
+217 AIFLRADGTPLQQG

-249 GPDWFYRGPFARA
+249 GPDWFYRGPFAQA
-262 TAKWMRDNGGLIT
+262 TAKWMRENGGLIT

-282 AFKRR
+282 TFKRR

-317 ILEAKGPVRPE
+317 ILEAKGSVRSE
-328 DSPHVVAEAMKL
+328 DFPHVVAEAMKL

-355 KVPRGLADQDYG
+355 KVPRGLADKDYG
-367 RDLAAKIDVA
+367 QSLAVKIDVA

-383 GHGTPPRADEHVFE
+383 EHGTPPRADEHVFE

-429 PGTGVV
+429 PGMGVV

-569 KDGPFVGAHDPR
+569 KDGPFIGAHDPR
-581 SREGRAAGW
+581 SREGRAAGF

>member
-1 MGQGGVGFIRDGAPV
+1 
-16 LGAAAC
+16 
-22 SPRDCGRRPRGY
+22 
-34 GGRMKRL
+34 MKRW
-41 PLLVLMLLA
+41 PLIVLMLLTL
-50 VVGPAAEE
+50 VGRAAEE
-58 ARRGMVAA
+58 PRRGMVAA

-100 SHNSGLGGGCFLLVR
+100 SHNSGLGGGCFLLLR
-115 LSSGEVVAL
+115 LPSGEVVAL

-156 VAVPGQAAVFHEA
+156 VAIPGQAAVFHEA

-202 IAAVAQD
+202 IAAVAKD
-209 LAAFPSSR
+209 LAAFPASR
-217 AIFLHADGTPLREG
+217 AIFLRADGTPLQEG

-249 GPDWFYRGPFARA
+249 GPDWFYRGPFAQA
-262 TAKWMRDNGGLIT
+262 TAKWMRENGGLIT

-282 AFKRR
+282 TFKRR

-298 IVGMPP
+298 IIGMPP

-317 ILEAKGPVRPE
+317 ILEAKGSVRSE
-328 DSPHVVAEAMKL
+328 DFPHVVAEAMKL

-355 KVPRGLADQDYG
+355 KVPRGLADKDYG
-367 RDLAAKIDVA
+367 QSLAAKIDVA
-377 KVTPVK
+377 KATLVK
-383 GHGTPPRADEHVFE
+383 DHGTPPRADEHVFE

-429 PGTGVV
+429 PGMGVV

-569 KDGPFVGAHDPR
+569 KDGPFIGAHDPR
-581 SREGRAAGW
+581 SREGRAAGF

>member
-1 MGQGGVGFIRDGAPV
+1 
-16 LGAAAC
+16 
-22 SPRDCGRRPRGY
+22 
-34 GGRMKRL
+34 MKRW
-41 PLLVLMLLA
+41 PLIVLMLLTL
-50 VVGPAAEE
+50 VGRAAEE
-58 ARRGMVAA
+58 PRRGMVAA

-100 SHNSGLGGGCFLLVR
+100 SHNSGLGGGCFLLLR
-115 LSSGEVVAL
+115 LPSGEVVAL

-156 VAVPGQAAVFHEA
+156 VAIPGQAAVFHEA

-191 GFPVPRAYAAR
+191 GFPVPRAYASR
-202 IAAVAQD
+202 IAAVAKD
-209 LAAFPSSR
+209 LAAFPASR
-217 AIFLHADGTPLREG
+217 AIFLRADGTPLQQG

-249 GPDWFYRGPFARA
+249 GPDWFYRGPFAQA
-262 TAKWMRDNGGLIT
+262 TAKWMRENGGLIT

-282 AFKRR
+282 TFKRR

-317 ILEAKGPVRPE
+317 ILEAKGSVRSE
-328 DSPHVVAEAMKL
+328 DFPHVVAEAMKL

-355 KVPRGLADQDYG
+355 KVPRGLADKDYG
-367 RDLAAKIDVA
+367 QSLAARIDVA
-377 KVTPVK
+377 KATLVK
-383 GHGTPPRADEHVFE
+383 DHGTPPRADEHVFE

-404 AADAAGNWVACTST
+404 AADAAGNWVSCTST

-429 PGTGVV
+429 PGMGVV

-581 SREGRAAGW
+581 SREGRAAGL